1 MKKDDDQLKSRN
13 NIFNFNINF
22 NDFINIKYNNDYF
35 NLKNKKESNNIFTSN
50 IIETPSLNPYKES
63 IDPLINCENSEYTNL
78 IGTNINNIFP
88 LEEGEENENNTN
100 NKNKEKDNKSVS
112 KFKVKKIYRKKS
124 NNKQIFDVRKV
135 LKLGRI
141 KKNSNKK
148 GKHDKF
154 QKDNVIRRFKVFLMR
169 NIYNYL
175 NNSFIINANKD
186 KNNIVNV
193 LQRISSF
200 NSKSISKK
208 DNIKWLYS
216 KIKDV
221 FSENLKKFICF
232 DLDYNKKLINK
243 VYEEGKEKKTI
254 YILDKTIKEMWLAYI
269 NDDKNNDFV
278 GFETIKHDIKKLRKI
293 GETEKYINLYVKIA
307 NDFENIFNEINPRN
321 TRKKK

>member
-1 MKKDDDQLKSRN
+1 MINTNEHLKLKY
-13 NIFNFNINF
+13 NFNNYY
-22 NDFINIKYNNDYF
+22 NDSFKKIYEDDYF
-35 NLKNKKESNNIFTSN
+35 LNKNKKESNNIFSPNTIDIS
-50 IIETPSLNPYKES
+50 SLNQYKDS
-63 IDPLINCENSEYTNL
+63 IDPLNIDDNSEFSPL
-78 IGTNINNIFP
+78 IDSTLKNIFS
-88 LEEGEENENNTN
+88 LRDREEDENKIDLKKRDNN
-100 NKNKEKDNKSVS
+100 NKSIS
-112 KFKVKKIYRKKS
+112 KFIIKKTNKKQIFEVKKI
-124 NNKQIFDVRKV
+124 

-141 KKNSNKK
+141 KKNSHKK

-169 NIYNYL
+169 NIYNYI

-208 DNIKWLYS
+208 DNIKWFYS
-216 KIKDV
+216 KVKDV

-243 VYEEGKEKKTI
+243 VYEEGKEKKII
-254 YILDKTIKEMWLAYI
+254 YILDKTIKEMWFAYI
-269 NDDKNNDFV
+269 NDDINNDFI

-293 GETEKYINLYVKIA
+293 GETETYINLFIKIA
-307 NDFENIFNEINPRN
+307 NNFENIFNEINPRK
-321 TRKKK
+321 TRNKK